1 MMARTQ
7 ISLSTEEHK
16 RAKARAASLGV
27 SFAEYIRSLVRR
39 DLADDQPSGDI
50 SAMFGLGDSGG
61 SDVGR
66 FKDDY
71 VGEAVEAEYERETGR
86 KQ

>member
-7 ISLSTEEHK
+7 ISLSMEEHK
-16 RAKARAASLGV
+16 RAKARAASLGI

-39 DLADDQPSGDI
+39 DLRDERPAGDI

-61 SDVGR
+61 SDVAR

-71 VGEAVEAEYERETGR
+71 VAEAVEAEYERETGR